1 MPGLTVV
8 RGTDELDDA
17 SLSKS
22 LENVRFLDWYEV
34 HEDFHASSTYVGHVG
49 YEEYPVETVEFDG
62 GLAVLEGYLYDVED
76 TAEEVR
82 KVAEWMQEG
91 DSANLERWLESRDG
105 DFVVLTV
112 DESNG
117 DVRALT
123 DVLARLPTYYATIG
137 DTVVVSRELKFV
149 RSVAREL
156 NEPTNLDRIGA
167 AQMLL
172 FGYTLGT
179 RTLYSDV
186 ERISPGSMLTVDDRG
201 ASTRRVHE
209 YDFDSY
215 DYADR
220 SIEENAEALAEL
232 FIEACERRGR
242 IADQHIISLS
252 GGLDSRA
259 VAAGY
264 SRAGVPTTAA
274 TFTVGDGDSE
284 EGNVAEI
291 VADELDI
298 PWQLY
303 AVPRSDRATSLL
315 LETKQGMNYLGM
327 SFIYEFFERLRE
339 DVGPASYV
347 TGDGGDKV
355 LENLMPGNDPSSE
368 AELVE
373 EIVDSNSI
381 FSLETAAEMTGV
393 STEELRNSVRDRV
406 RSYPESDLSNRYVHY
421 LLRERGMNWL
431 THGEDRNRYYYPSVA
446 PFYARPVYEYAMNC
460 PAEQKRG
467 RKLYRAF
474 LEALSPAM
482 VDIRNANF
490 GAPINSTEYALKKRF
505 YEELGRVPTV
515 KKTIVSLVKREF
527 GQSHPEI
534 TGPINE
540 LLRDDASGLDPGVV
554 SEIIGDG
561 RSYSKS
567 ELSHLYTVVAADA
580 GRIA

>member
-8 RGTDELDDA
+8 HGTDGLDDA

-22 LENVRFLDWYEV
+22 LESVRFLDWYEV
-34 HEDFHASSTYVGHVG
+34 DEDLRDSNTYVGHVG
-49 YEEYPVETVEFDG
+49 YEEYPVETVEYDG

-76 TAEEVR
+76 TEDELR
-82 KVAEWMQEG
+82 KVAGWMKDGGTERLEEWLG
-91 DSANLERWLESRDG
+91 SRDG

-112 DESNG
+112 DEESG
-117 DVRALT
+117 DIRVLT
-123 DVLARLPTYYATIG
+123 DVLARLPIYCTTIG
-137 DTVVVSRELKFV
+137 DTTVISRELKFA
-149 RSVAREL
+149 RSVAEEL
-156 NEPTNLDRIGA
+156 GEPAALDRIA
-167 AQMLL
+167 AGQMLL

-179 RTLYSDV
+179 RTLYSDIERV
-186 ERISPGSMLTVDDRG
+186 SPGTMLRVDGEGVSTERI
-201 ASTRRVHE
+201 HE
-209 YDFDSY
+209 YNFDTY

-220 SIEENAEALAEL
+220 SIEENAEELANL
-232 FIEACERRGR
+232 FIEACERRSR

-264 SRAGVPTTAA
+264 WRAGVSTTAA
-274 TFTVGDGDSE
+274 TFTAGDGDNE
-284 EGNVAEI
+284 EANVAEI

-298 PWQLY
+298 PWTRY
-303 AVPRSDRATSLL
+303 TVPRSDRATSLL
-315 LETKQGMNYLGM
+315 LDTKQGMNYLGM

-355 LENLMPGNDPSSE
+355 LENLTPGSKPASE
-368 AELVE
+368 RELVE
-373 EIVDSNSI
+373 TIIESNSI
-381 FSLETAAEMTGV
+381 FSLETAAEMAGI
-393 STEELRNSVRDRV
+393 STEELRNSVRERV
-406 RSYPESDLSNRYVHY
+406 RSYPESDTTNLYVHY

-460 PAEQKRG
+460 PANQKRG

-474 LEALSPAM
+474 LEALSPEM
-482 VDIRNANF
+482 VEIRNANF
-490 GAPINSTEYALKKRF
+490 GAPINSTEYALKKRL
-505 YEELGRVPTV
+505 YEELGRLPGLR
-515 KKTIVSLVKREF
+515 KTIVSLINREY
-527 GQSHPEI
+527 GQSHPEM
-534 TGPINE
+534 TDPINE
-540 LLRDDASGLDPGVV
+540 LLRDDKGRLDSHVV

-561 RSYSKS
+561 SSYSKA

-580 GRIA
+580 GRTA